1 MLMKKIICFVLVIS
15 VLMLSACGGVDNGSA
30 GEQMKIIINEFS
42 LSERGVLYLRG
53 EEGERELTDELLSRL
68 FADGGNIAAFENVR
82 TCAVFLFRNFYG
94 GEIDII
100 ELCDVSH
107 KPEMLSI
114 MKRRAKKKSE
124 AVVFQKGGMFFSF
137 ALKMLRRSQER
148 WGSDGEPK
156 GKRNGKKR
164 GCALATESGERAFR
178 LLLCV
183 FAIFLRYLH
192 PARGAKALAFPSRP
206 RRNKNPRAT

>member
-42 LSERGVLYLRG
+42 LSERGTLYLRG

-124 AVVFQKGGMFFSF
+124 AVVFSKGRYVFLVCSENAEEIAR
-137 ALKMLRRSQER
+137 AL
-148 WGSDGEPK
+148 
-156 GKRNGKKR
+156 GK
-164 GCALATESGERAFR
+164 
-178 LLLCV
+178 
-183 FAIFLRYLH
+183 
-192 PARGAKALAFPSRP
+192 
-206 RRNKNPRAT
+206 

>member
-1 MLMKKIICFVLVIS
+1 MKKIICFVLVIS
-15 VLMLSACGGVDNGSA
+15 VLMLSACGGVDNSSA

-114 MKRRAKKKSE
+114 MKRRANKKSE
-124 AVVFQKGGMFFSF
+124 AVVFSKGRYVFLVCSEIAEEIAR
-137 ALKMLRRSQER
+137 AL
-148 WGSDGEPK
+148 
-156 GKRNGKKR
+156 GK
-164 GCALATESGERAFR
+164 
-178 LLLCV
+178 
-183 FAIFLRYLH
+183 
-192 PARGAKALAFPSRP
+192 
-206 RRNKNPRAT
+206 

>member
-1 MLMKKIICFVLVIS
+1 MKKIICFVLAIS
-15 VLMLSACGGVDNGSA
+15 VLMLSACGGVDNSSA

-114 MKRRAKKKSE
+114 MKRRANKKSE
-124 AVVFQKGGMFFSF
+124 AVVFSKGRYVFLVCSENAEEIAR
-137 ALKMLRRSQER
+137 AL
-148 WGSDGEPK
+148 
-156 GKRNGKKR
+156 GK
-164 GCALATESGERAFR
+164 
-178 LLLCV
+178 
-183 FAIFLRYLH
+183 
-192 PARGAKALAFPSRP
+192 
-206 RRNKNPRAT
+206 

>member
-1 MLMKKIICFVLVIS
+1 MLMKKIICFVLIIS

-124 AVVFQKGGMFFSF
+124 AVVFSKGRYVFLVCSENAEEIAR
-137 ALKMLRRSQER
+137 AL
-148 WGSDGEPK
+148 
-156 GKRNGKKR
+156 GK
-164 GCALATESGERAFR
+164 
-178 LLLCV
+178 
-183 FAIFLRYLH
+183 
-192 PARGAKALAFPSRP
+192 
-206 RRNKNPRAT
+206 

>member
-15 VLMLSACGGVDNGSA
+15 VLMLSACGGVDNSSA

-124 AVVFQKGGMFFSF
+124 AVVFSKGRYVFLVCSENAEEIAR
-137 ALKMLRRSQER
+137 AL
-148 WGSDGEPK
+148 
-156 GKRNGKKR
+156 GK
-164 GCALATESGERAFR
+164 
-178 LLLCV
+178 
-183 FAIFLRYLH
+183 
-192 PARGAKALAFPSRP
+192 
-206 RRNKNPRAT
+206 

>member
-1 MLMKKIICFVLVIS
+1 MKKIICFVLVIS
-15 VLMLSACGGVDNGSA
+15 VLMLSACGGGDNGSA

-42 LSERGVLYLRG
+42 LSDRGALYLRG

-124 AVVFQKGGMFFSF
+124 AVVFSKGRYVFLVCSENAEEIAR
-137 ALKMLRRSQER
+137 AL
-148 WGSDGEPK
+148 
-156 GKRNGKKR
+156 GK
-164 GCALATESGERAFR
+164 
-178 LLLCV
+178 
-183 FAIFLRYLH
+183 
-192 PARGAKALAFPSRP
+192 
-206 RRNKNPRAT
+206 

>member
-1 MLMKKIICFVLVIS
+1 MKKIICFVLVIS

-30 GEQMKIIINEFS
+30 GEQMKKIINEFS
-42 LSERGVLYLRG
+42 LSERGTLYLRG

-82 TCAVFLFRNFYG
+82 TCAVFLFRDFYG

-124 AVVFQKGGMFFSF
+124 AVVFSKGRYVFLVCCEN
-137 ALKMLRRSQER
+137 AEEIARTL
-148 WGSDGEPK
+148 
-156 GKRNGKKR
+156 GK
-164 GCALATESGERAFR
+164 
-178 LLLCV
+178 
-183 FAIFLRYLH
+183 
-192 PARGAKALAFPSRP
+192 
-206 RRNKNPRAT
+206 

>member
-1 MLMKKIICFVLVIS
+1 MKKIICFVLVIS

-42 LSERGVLYLRG
+42 LSERGALYLRG

-114 MKRRAKKKSE
+114 MKRRANKKSE
-124 AVVFQKGGMFFSF
+124 AVVFSKGRYVFLVCSENAEEIAR
-137 ALKMLRRSQER
+137 AL
-148 WGSDGEPK
+148 
-156 GKRNGKKR
+156 GK
-164 GCALATESGERAFR
+164 
-178 LLLCV
+178 
-183 FAIFLRYLH
+183 
-192 PARGAKALAFPSRP
+192 
-206 RRNKNPRAT
+206 

>member
-1 MLMKKIICFVLVIS
+1 MKKIICFVLVIS
-15 VLMLSACGGVDNGSA
+15 VLMLYACGGVDNGSA

-42 LSERGVLYLRG
+42 LSERGALYLRG
-53 EEGERELTDELLSRL
+53 GEGERELTDELLSRL

-124 AVVFQKGGMFFSF
+124 AVVFSKGRYVFLVCSENAEEIAR
-137 ALKMLRRSQER
+137 AL
-148 WGSDGEPK
+148 
-156 GKRNGKKR
+156 GK
-164 GCALATESGERAFR
+164 
-178 LLLCV
+178 
-183 FAIFLRYLH
+183 
-192 PARGAKALAFPSRP
+192 
-206 RRNKNPRAT
+206 

>member
-1 MLMKKIICFVLVIS
+1 MKKIICFVLVIS

-42 LSERGVLYLRG
+42 LSERGTLYLRG

-124 AVVFQKGGMFFSF
+124 AVVFSKGRYVFLVCSENAEEIAR
-137 ALKMLRRSQER
+137 AL
-148 WGSDGEPK
+148 
-156 GKRNGKKR
+156 GK
-164 GCALATESGERAFR
+164 
-178 LLLCV
+178 
-183 FAIFLRYLH
+183 
-192 PARGAKALAFPSRP
+192 
-206 RRNKNPRAT
+206 

>member
-15 VLMLSACGGVDNGSA
+15 VLMLSACGGVDNSSA

-42 LSERGVLYLRG
+42 LSERGTLYLRG

-124 AVVFQKGGMFFSF
+124 AVVFSKGRYVFLVCSENAEEIAR
-137 ALKMLRRSQER
+137 AL
-148 WGSDGEPK
+148 
-156 GKRNGKKR
+156 GK
-164 GCALATESGERAFR
+164 
-178 LLLCV
+178 
-183 FAIFLRYLH
+183 
-192 PARGAKALAFPSRP
+192 
-206 RRNKNPRAT
+206 

>member
-1 MLMKKIICFVLVIS
+1 MKKIICFVLVIS
-15 VLMLSACGGVDNGSA
+15 VLMLSACGGVDNSSA

-114 MKRRAKKKSE
+114 MKRRANKKSE
-124 AVVFQKGGMFFSF
+124 AVVFSKGRYVFLVCSENAEEIAR
-137 ALKMLRRSQER
+137 AL
-148 WGSDGEPK
+148 
-156 GKRNGKKR
+156 GK
-164 GCALATESGERAFR
+164 
-178 LLLCV
+178 
-183 FAIFLRYLH
+183 
-192 PARGAKALAFPSRP
+192 
-206 RRNKNPRAT
+206 

>member
-15 VLMLSACGGVDNGSA
+15 VLMLSACGGVDNSSA

-114 MKRRAKKKSE
+114 MKRRANKKSD
-124 AVVFQKGGMFFSF
+124 AVVFSKGRYVFLVCSENAEEIAR
-137 ALKMLRRSQER
+137 AL
-148 WGSDGEPK
+148 
-156 GKRNGKKR
+156 GK
-164 GCALATESGERAFR
+164 
-178 LLLCV
+178 
-183 FAIFLRYLH
+183 
-192 PARGAKALAFPSRP
+192 
-206 RRNKNPRAT
+206 

>member
-15 VLMLSACGGVDNGSA
+15 VLMLSACGGVDNVSA

-42 LSERGVLYLRG
+42 LSERGALYLRG

-124 AVVFQKGGMFFSF
+124 AVVFSKGRYVFLVCSENAEEIAR
-137 ALKMLRRSQER
+137 AL
-148 WGSDGEPK
+148 
-156 GKRNGKKR
+156 GK
-164 GCALATESGERAFR
+164 
-178 LLLCV
+178 
-183 FAIFLRYLH
+183 
-192 PARGAKALAFPSRP
+192 
-206 RRNKNPRAT
+206 

>member
-42 LSERGVLYLRG
+42 LSERGALYLRG

-124 AVVFQKGGMFFSF
+124 AVVISKGRYVFLVCSENAEEIAR
-137 ALKMLRRSQER
+137 AL
-148 WGSDGEPK
+148 
-156 GKRNGKKR
+156 GK
-164 GCALATESGERAFR
+164 
-178 LLLCV
+178 
-183 FAIFLRYLH
+183 
-192 PARGAKALAFPSRP
+192 
-206 RRNKNPRAT
+206 

>member
-1 MLMKKIICFVLVIS
+1 MKKIICFVLVIS

-107 KPEMLSI
+107 KPEILSI

-124 AVVFQKGGMFFSF
+124 AVVFSKGRYVFLVCSENAEEIAR
-137 ALKMLRRSQER
+137 AL
-148 WGSDGEPK
+148 
-156 GKRNGKKR
+156 GK
-164 GCALATESGERAFR
+164 
-178 LLLCV
+178 
-183 FAIFLRYLH
+183 
-192 PARGAKALAFPSRP
+192 
-206 RRNKNPRAT
+206 

>member
-1 MLMKKIICFVLVIS
+1 M
-15 VLMLSACGGVDNGSA
+15 
-30 GEQMKIIINEFS
+30 
-42 LSERGVLYLRG
+42 
-53 EEGERELTDELLSRL
+53 SRL

-124 AVVFQKGGMFFSF
+124 AVVFSKGRYVFLVCSENAEEIAR
-137 ALKMLRRSQER
+137 AL
-148 WGSDGEPK
+148 
-156 GKRNGKKR
+156 GK
-164 GCALATESGERAFR
+164 
-178 LLLCV
+178 
-183 FAIFLRYLH
+183 
-192 PARGAKALAFPSRP
+192 
-206 RRNKNPRAT
+206 

>member
-1 MLMKKIICFVLVIS
+1 MKKIICFVLVIS

-124 AVVFQKGGMFFSF
+124 AVVFSKGRYVFLVCSENAEEIAR
-137 ALKMLRRSQER
+137 AL
-148 WGSDGEPK
+148 
-156 GKRNGKKR
+156 GK
-164 GCALATESGERAFR
+164 
-178 LLLCV
+178 
-183 FAIFLRYLH
+183 
-192 PARGAKALAFPSRP
+192 
-206 RRNKNPRAT
+206 

>member
-1 MLMKKIICFVLVIS
+1 MKKIICFVLVIS
-15 VLMLSACGGVDNGSA
+15 VLMLSACGGVDNSSA

-124 AVVFQKGGMFFSF
+124 AVVFSKGRYVFLVCSENAEEIAR
-137 ALKMLRRSQER
+137 AL
-148 WGSDGEPK
+148 
-156 GKRNGKKR
+156 GK
-164 GCALATESGERAFR
+164 
-178 LLLCV
+178 
-183 FAIFLRYLH
+183 
-192 PARGAKALAFPSRP
+192 
-206 RRNKNPRAT
+206 

>member
-1 MLMKKIICFVLVIS
+1 MLMKRIICFVLVIS

-30 GEQMKIIINEFS
+30 GEQMKKIINEFS
-42 LSERGVLYLRG
+42 LSERGALYLRG

-124 AVVFQKGGMFFSF
+124 AVVFSKGRYVFLVCSENAEEIAR
-137 ALKMLRRSQER
+137 AL
-148 WGSDGEPK
+148 
-156 GKRNGKKR
+156 GK
-164 GCALATESGERAFR
+164 
-178 LLLCV
+178 
-183 FAIFLRYLH
+183 
-192 PARGAKALAFPSRP
+192 
-206 RRNKNPRAT
+206 

>member
-1 MLMKKIICFVLVIS
+1 MKKIICFVLVIS
-15 VLMLSACGGVDNGSA
+15 VLMLSACGVDNGSA

-124 AVVFQKGGMFFSF
+124 AVVFSKGRYVFLVCSENAEEIAR
-137 ALKMLRRSQER
+137 AL
-148 WGSDGEPK
+148 
-156 GKRNGKKR
+156 GK
-164 GCALATESGERAFR
+164 
-178 LLLCV
+178 
-183 FAIFLRYLH
+183 
-192 PARGAKALAFPSRP
+192 
-206 RRNKNPRAT
+206 

>member
-1 MLMKKIICFVLVIS
+1 MKKIICFVLVIS
-15 VLMLSACGGVDNGSA
+15 VLMLSACGGVDNSSA

-114 MKRRAKKKSE
+114 MKRRANKKSE
-124 AVVFQKGGMFFSF
+124 AVVFSKG
-137 ALKMLRRSQER
+137 RY
-148 WGSDGEPK
+148 
-156 GKRNGKKR
+156 
-164 GCALATESGERAFR
+164 
-178 LLLCV
+178 V
-183 FAIFLRYLH
+183 FLVCSENDEEIAS
-192 PARGAKALAFPSRP
+192 ARGK
-206 RRNKNPRAT
+206 

>member
-15 VLMLSACGGVDNGSA
+15 VLMLSACGGVDNSSA

-114 MKRRAKKKSE
+114 MKRRANKKSE
-124 AVVFQKGGMFFSF
+124 AVVFSKGRYVFLVCSENAEEIAR
-137 ALKMLRRSQER
+137 AL
-148 WGSDGEPK
+148 
-156 GKRNGKKR
+156 GK
-164 GCALATESGERAFR
+164 
-178 LLLCV
+178 
-183 FAIFLRYLH
+183 
-192 PARGAKALAFPSRP
+192 
-206 RRNKNPRAT
+206 

>member
-42 LSERGVLYLRG
+42 LSERGALYLRG

-124 AVVFQKGGMFFSF
+124 AVVFSKGRYVFLVCSENAEEIAR
-137 ALKMLRRSQER
+137 AL
-148 WGSDGEPK
+148 
-156 GKRNGKKR
+156 GK
-164 GCALATESGERAFR
+164 
-178 LLLCV
+178 
-183 FAIFLRYLH
+183 
-192 PARGAKALAFPSRP
+192 SR
-206 RRNKNPRAT
+206 

>member
-1 MLMKKIICFVLVIS
+1 MKKIICFVLVIS

-42 LSERGVLYLRG
+42 LSERGALYLRG

-68 FADGGNIAAFENVR
+68 FAAGGNIAAFENVR

-124 AVVFQKGGMFFSF
+124 AVVFSKGRYVFLVCSENAEEIAR
-137 ALKMLRRSQER
+137 AL
-148 WGSDGEPK
+148 
-156 GKRNGKKR
+156 GK
-164 GCALATESGERAFR
+164 
-178 LLLCV
+178 
-183 FAIFLRYLH
+183 
-192 PARGAKALAFPSRP
+192 
-206 RRNKNPRAT
+206 

>member
-1 MLMKKIICFVLVIS
+1 MKKIICFVLVIS
-15 VLMLSACGGVDNGSA
+15 VLMLSACGGVANGSA

-124 AVVFQKGGMFFSF
+124 AVVFSKGRYVFLVCSENAEEIAR
-137 ALKMLRRSQER
+137 AL
-148 WGSDGEPK
+148 
-156 GKRNGKKR
+156 GK
-164 GCALATESGERAFR
+164 
-178 LLLCV
+178 
-183 FAIFLRYLH
+183 
-192 PARGAKALAFPSRP
+192 
-206 RRNKNPRAT
+206 

>member
-1 MLMKKIICFVLVIS
+1 MKKIICFVLVIS
-15 VLMLSACGGVDNGSA
+15 VLMLSACGGVDNGSV

-42 LSERGVLYLRG
+42 LSERGALYLRG

-107 KPEMLSI
+107 KPEVLSI

-124 AVVFQKGGMFFSF
+124 AVIFSKGRYVFLVCSENAEEIAR
-137 ALKMLRRSQER
+137 AL
-148 WGSDGEPK
+148 
-156 GKRNGKKR
+156 GK
-164 GCALATESGERAFR
+164 
-178 LLLCV
+178 
-183 FAIFLRYLH
+183 
-192 PARGAKALAFPSRP
+192 
-206 RRNKNPRAT
+206 

>member
-1 MLMKKIICFVLVIS
+1 MKKIICFVLVIS

-42 LSERGVLYLRG
+42 LSERGSLYLRG

-124 AVVFQKGGMFFSF
+124 AVVFSKGRYVFLVCSENAEEIAR
-137 ALKMLRRSQER
+137 AL
-148 WGSDGEPK
+148 
-156 GKRNGKKR
+156 GK
-164 GCALATESGERAFR
+164 
-178 LLLCV
+178 
-183 FAIFLRYLH
+183 
-192 PARGAKALAFPSRP
+192 
-206 RRNKNPRAT
+206 

>member
-15 VLMLSACGGVDNGSA
+15 VLMLSACGGVDNSSA

-53 EEGERELTDELLSRL
+53 EEGERELTDELLSRI

-114 MKRRAKKKSE
+114 MKRRANKKSE
-124 AVVFQKGGMFFSF
+124 AVVFSKGRYVFLVCSENAEEIAR
-137 ALKMLRRSQER
+137 AL
-148 WGSDGEPK
+148 
-156 GKRNGKKR
+156 GK
-164 GCALATESGERAFR
+164 
-178 LLLCV
+178 
-183 FAIFLRYLH
+183 
-192 PARGAKALAFPSRP
+192 
-206 RRNKNPRAT
+206 

>member
-15 VLMLSACGGVDNGSA
+15 VLMLSACGGGDNGSA

-42 LSERGVLYLRG
+42 LSDRGALYLRG

-124 AVVFQKGGMFFSF
+124 AVVFSKGRYVFLVCSENAEEIAR
-137 ALKMLRRSQER
+137 AL
-148 WGSDGEPK
+148 
-156 GKRNGKKR
+156 GK
-164 GCALATESGERAFR
+164 
-178 LLLCV
+178 
-183 FAIFLRYLH
+183 
-192 PARGAKALAFPSRP
+192 
-206 RRNKNPRAT
+206 